1 MIVFDAHLDLAW
13 NALDW
18 NRNLQL
24 PCAAIR
30 QIEKDAG
37 ETEKGR
43 GANTVSFPDLRR
55 GKVVTFVATVLAR
68 LFRPGIIPPIQLYS
82 QSEAAFGAA
91 MGQLHYYRGMAQ
103 QGHLR
108 LIQDWPSLEAH
119 TAAWKAD
126 EDSLTRPLGVILSME
141 GADAILRPDQVPEWW
156 DAGLRIIGPCLYGV
170 SPYGHGTGTEG
181 GFFPAGRQLLGEMER
196 VGMILD
202 VTHLS
207 DQCFDEAMELFG
219 GRLLA
224 SHHNNRTLVPHQRQ
238 LTDEQ
243 TKKLIARGGVIGH
256 AFDVWMVV
264 PNYVRGAHVLPSPSE
279 RGAGGE
285 GVPLE
290 RIADHIDRV
299 CQLAGNARHAAIG
312 SDLDG
317 GYGREQSPSDLDTIA
332 DLQRLPDILA
342 RRGYSQTDIEGI
354 MHANWIRFFKEAWS
368 E

>member
-30 QIEKDAG
+30 QIEKDSG
-37 ETEKGR
+37 DTEKGR

-68 LFRPGIIPPIQLYS
+68 LFRPGSIPPIQLYS
-82 QSEAAFGAA
+82 QAESAFGAA

-108 LIQDWPSLEAH
+108 FIKDWPSLEAH
-119 TAAWKAD
+119 IQAWKAD
-126 EDSLTRPLGVILSME
+126 EDSRTLPLGFILSME
-141 GADAILRPDQVPEWW
+141 GADAILRPDQVQEWW
-156 DAGLRIIGPCLYGV
+156 DAGLRIIGPCLYGI
-170 SPYGHGTGTEG
+170 SPYGHGTSTEG
-181 GFFPAGRQLLGEMER
+181 GFFPAGRQLLREMER

-207 DQCFDEAMELFG
+207 DQCFDEAMDLFG

-238 LTDEQ
+238 LTDDQ
-243 TKKLIARGGVIGH
+243 TKKIIARGGVIGH
-256 AFDVWMVV
+256 AFDIWMIA
-264 PNYVRGAHVLPSPSE
+264 PNYVRGVTQAE
-279 RGAGGE
+279 
-285 GVPLE
+285 VPLE
-290 RIADHIDRV
+290 RICDHIDRV

-317 GYGREQSPSDLDTIA
+317 GYGREQSPSDLDTIS
-332 DLQRLPDILA
+332 DLQRLPEILA
-342 RRGYSQTDIEGI
+342 RRGYKDADIENV
-354 MHANWIRFFKEAWS
+354 MHANWVRFFKEAWAK
-368 E
+368 